1 VADRRLAGQQN
12 QIDTML
18 DRTPTAL
25 FRTLIVSAMLAA
37 GMVACNP
44 FAPRLEDIVVDR
56 NQVLGNRNSVAGFF
70 DWFRSSYEL
79 RDTLLYGQML
89 ARDFQFSYL
98 DFTNNNTVYWDRDI
112 DMRTTYNLFKAAKST
127 SVQWQHYVYADTLNS
142 DTSASVERYFNVTVV
157 LDDQS
162 IFRSTGSARIVL
174 RRKSKFD
181 FWQIVTWFDKSDF

>member
-1 VADRRLAGQQN
+1 MADRRLAGQQN

-25 FRTLIVSAMLAA
+25 FRTLIVSAMLVA
-37 GMVACNP
+37 GLVACNP

-56 NQVLGNRNSVAGFF
+56 NQVLGNRNSVSGFF

>member
-25 FRTLIVSAMLAA
+25 FRTLIISAMLVA
-37 GMVACNP
+37 GLVACNP

-56 NQVLGNRNSVAGFF
+56 NQVLGNRNSVSGFF

>member
-1 VADRRLAGQQN
+1 MADCRLARQQN
-12 QIDTML
+12 KINTML

-25 FRTLIVSAMLAA
+25 FRTLIVSAMVVA
-37 GMVACNP
+37 GLVACNP

>member
-1 VADRRLAGQQN
+1 
-12 QIDTML
+12 ML
-18 DRTPTAL
+18 DRTQTAL
-25 FRTLIVSAMLAA
+25 FRTLIVSV
-37 GMVACNP
+37 MVSGLVGCNP
-44 FAPRLEDIVVDR
+44 FAPKLEDIVVDR

-112 DMRTTYNLFKAAKST
+112 DMRTTYNLFRAAKST

-181 FWQIVTWFDKSDF
+181 FWQIVSWFDKSDF

>member
-25 FRTLIVSAMLAA
+25 FRTLIVSAMLAV

-56 NQVLGNRNSVAGFF
+56 NQVLGNRNSVSGFF

>member
-1 VADRRLAGQQN
+1 MADCQLAGQQN
-12 QIDTML
+12 KIDTML

-25 FRTLIVSAMLAA
+25 FRTLIVSVLVVI
-37 GMVACNP
+37 GISSCNP

-70 DWFRSSYEL
+70 EWFRSSYEL

-112 DMRTTYNLFKAAKST
+112 DMRTTYNLFRAAKST

-181 FWQIVTWFDKSDF
+181 YWQILTWFDKSDF

>member
-1 VADRRLAGQQN
+1 
-12 QIDTML
+12 ML

-25 FRTLIVSAMLAA
+25 FRTLIVIALVVA
-37 GMVACNP
+37 GLVGCNP

-56 NQVLGNRNSVAGFF
+56 NQVLGNRNSVSGFF

-112 DMRTTYNLFKAAKST
+112 DMRTTYNLFRAAKST

-181 FWQIVTWFDKSDF
+181 FWQIVSWFDKSDF